1 MNSKEDRPDADG
13 DLRARAE
20 KAAKVS
26 GHIEILSP
34 EETRRTL
41 HELRVHQIELEM
53 QNEELRRTQAE
64 LDAERA
70 RYFDLYDLAPVGYCT
85 LSEQGLILEANLTAA
100 KLLGVARRTLAGK
113 PFSRHILKEDQDLHY
128 LRRKQLLETGEP
140 QVYELRMTKADG
152 TSFWAHLQMVAGQDG
167 GGAQALRVVLGDISG
182 RMRTEELLDG
192 MRAEVEN
199 ERFCLEKVM
208 EVLPTGVAITDASGG
223 TVRANKEYERIWGGP
238 RPATRSAGDYA
249 AFKAWWAETGKP
261 LAPDE
266 WASAQALHDGRA
278 VVGQPLEIQRFDGT
292 RAFVINSAC
301 PIHDVAGKINGCAV
315 AVQDITSLHMADLRI
330 QELNLALQQHVATL
344 DAVNGELESY
354 SHSVSHD
361 LRTPLRFVDR
371 IAHILLHEPG
381 THLSESAA
389 KQVSMILQATGE
401 MGKLIER
408 LLVFSQASRGALKTR
423 PMDPRRLFQEVVRE
437 LQHAQEG
444 FIVDIVLEDLPP
456 CQADRTLLKEVAAN
470 LLTNA
475 LKFTRRRES
484 ARITVGCTE
493 TGGETVYF
501 VRDNGMGFDMSD
513 AERMFVPFNR
523 LCKSADFEGTGIG
536 LALARRII
544 ERHGGRI
551 WAEGEIDKG
560 ATFYFTLG
568 KEPADEQQPA
578 SPTPPAPD
586 GSPKG

>member
-1 MNSKEDRPDADG
+1 MSRRNDRPDADG

-20 KAAKVS
+20 KAARASKDT
-26 GHIEILSP
+26 GALSP
-34 EETRRTL
+34 EETHRAL

-53 QNEELRRTQAE
+53 QNEELRRTQGE

-85 LSEQGLILEANLTAA
+85 LSEKGLILEANLTAA
-100 KLLGVARRTLAGK
+100 KLLEVDRSALAGK
-113 PFSRHILKEDQDLHY
+113 PFSRFILREDQDLHY
-128 LRRKQLLETGEP
+128 LHRKQLLETGEP
-140 QVYELRMTKADG
+140 QTCELRMLKTDG
-152 TSFWAHLQMVAGQDG
+152 TPFWAHLQMAAGQGG
-167 GGAQALRVVLGDISG
+167 GGAPVLRVVMGDISG
-182 RMRTEELLDG
+182 RKRSEELLDG

-199 ERFCLEKVM
+199 ERFRLEKVM
-208 EVLPTGVAITDASGG
+208 EVLPTGVAITDAFGG
-223 TVRANKEYERIWGGP
+223 IVRANREFGRIWGGP
-238 RPATRSAGDYA
+238 RPAPPFLEDGAVLKG
-249 AFKAWWAETGKP
+249 WWAETGTP
-261 LAPDE
+261 LAPGE
-266 WASAQALHDGRA
+266 WASAQALRDGRA
-278 VVGQPLEIQRFDGT
+278 VVGQLLEIQRFDGT

-301 PIHDVAGKINGCAV
+301 PLYDVAGKINGSAV
-315 AVQDITSLHMADLRI
+315 AVQDITSLRMADLRI
-330 QELNLALQQHVATL
+330 QELNLALRQNVATL

-371 IAHILLHEPG
+371 IGHILLHEPG
-381 THLSESAA
+381 SKLSESAVR
-389 KQVSMILQATGE
+389 QVNMILQATGE

-408 LLVFSQASRGALKTR
+408 LLVFSQASRVPLKTR

-444 FIVDIVLEDLPP
+444 FVVEIVLEDLPP
-456 CQADRTLLKEVAAN
+456 CQADRTLLKEVAVN

-493 TGGETVYF
+493 TGGETVYY
-501 VRDNGMGFDMSD
+501 VRDNGVGFDMSD
-513 AERMFVPFNR
+513 AELMFVPFNR
-523 LCKSADFEGTGIG
+523 LRKSAGFEGTGIG
-536 LALARRII
+536 LALVRRII

-568 KEPADEQQPA
+568 KEPAERRTA
-578 SPTPPAPD
+578 SPETPAPED
-586 GSPKG
+586 GPKG